1 MTNILF
7 HYIHRDEGNSKDFLT
22 VVLENPDNLPLDAI
36 EARIKRL
43 LVDGVFFVPNS
54 IGLPRSDYADPSDWH
69 EFDHIEESDSFLST
83 IQFPLMTVGQLIDR
97 LQNEQRSVKNQ
108 RRSEKTVVS
117 LLQFLKNLRGV
128 LGDVVK
134 SGGNGKIVMVFN
146 KEDWS
151 LLLETLELDAK
162 SEIFESNLRESI
174 LLALGRS
181 KLIDIAP
188 LKKIWRKIPYL
199 QADVMK
205 MR

>member
-7 HYIHRDEGNSKDFLT
+7 HYIHRDEGNSKDFLE
-22 VVLENPDNLPLDAI
+22 VVLENPDNLSLDAI

-54 IGLPRSDYADPSDWH
+54 IGLPHSDYADPSDWH
-69 EFDHIEESDSFLST
+69 EFDRIEESDSVLST
-83 IQFPLMTVGQLIDR
+83 IQFPLMTVGQLVDR

-108 RRSEKTVVS
+108 RRSEKTVAS

-162 SEIFESNLRESI
+162 SETFEPNLRESI

-181 KLIDIAP
+181 EPIDITP

-199 QADVMK
+199 QANVVK

>member
-1 MTNILF
+1 
-7 HYIHRDEGNSKDFLT
+7 
-22 VVLENPDNLPLDAI
+22 
-36 EARIKRL
+36 
-43 LVDGVFFVPNS
+43 
-54 IGLPRSDYADPSDWH
+54 
-69 EFDHIEESDSFLST
+69 
-83 IQFPLMTVGQLIDR
+83 MTVGQLIDR